1 MCRLNT
7 GQLYIYRQEMH
18 RLSVVS
24 IWDIFLERIPV
35 KRKLNMKSILKIL
48 VLVVLFCV
56 SACNTLL
63 AATTEVKTSATP
75 MPENDAAQP
84 LVKTSMG
91 DFVIVSA
98 RFADEVN
105 GEKPASGE
113 KILLVILSQPG
124 LKRLDPGKFS
134 LETFGNM
141 THDTS
146 KGEIYILGD
155 DGSKTIS
162 TMGGWV
168 NEEFVMGF
176 RVPERAKTYILFW
189 QDNPPIDIVAEQTA
203 R

>member
-1 MCRLNT
+1 
-7 GQLYIYRQEMH
+7 MH

-35 KRKLNMKSILKIL
+35 KRKLHMKSILKIL

-56 SACNTLL
+56 SACNTPL
-63 AATTEVKTSATP
+63 AATTEVKTSATLI
-75 MPENDAAQP
+75 PENDAAQL

-91 DFVIVSA
+91 DFVIVSS
-98 RFADEVN
+98 RFADEVH
-105 GEKPASGE
+105 GEKPAPGE

-124 LKRLDPGKFS
+124 LERLDPGTFS

-141 THDTS
+141 THDIS

-168 NEEFVMGF
+168 DEEFAMGF
-176 RVPERAKTYILFW
+176 RVPTVVKTYTLFW
-189 QDNPPIDIVAEQTA
+189 QDNPPIDIVPEGPASSNK
-203 R
+203 